1 MSHNIQ
7 STSRTLKI
15 SEQPISIS
23 AGSYIC
29 LASLKKYYDFICDN
43 GALVK
48 SIFESNVRD
57 YQGSVTVNTVIPMTL
72 QNENLDDFWYLN
84 NGVTIITPKA
94 ISAGKQLTIEDP
106 QIVNG
111 LQTSHEIYHHFSEVT
126 NNKNDDR
133 SILIRIICEQNK
145 EARDRII
152 RATNS
157 QTAIIPSSLRSSDV
171 IYRNIED
178 YFKANDFYYDR
189 NKNFYKNSGKP
200 ASTIISIAY
209 LAQAMMAIVLLKP
222 DTARARPSTLLNSDV
237 EYKKI
242 FSLDINIDIYLKVT
256 LIIKTTEAFL
266 KSNSEKF
273 TLDTKT
279 ITNIK
284 FYVAMV
290 TAIKLLGT
298 KKKIIDNLSS
308 ISRININD
316 DILLESLDIVLE
328 EFNLLGSD
336 DKTAKGPSLTL
347 AILKSV

>member
-1 MSHNIQ
+1 MPN
-7 STSRTLKI
+7 R
-15 SEQPISIS
+15 
-23 AGSYIC
+23 
-29 LASLKKYYDFICDN
+29 N
-43 GALVK
+43 
-48 SIFESNVRD
+48 
-57 YQGSVTVNTVIPMTL
+57 
-72 QNENLDDFWYLN
+72 
-84 NGVTIITPKA
+84 
-94 ISAGKQLTIEDP
+94 
-106 QIVNG
+106 
-111 LQTSHEIYHHFSEVT
+111 
-126 NNKNDDR
+126 
-133 SILIRIICEQNK
+133 
-145 EARDRII
+145 
-152 RATNS
+152 
-157 QTAIIPSSLRSSDV
+157 IPSSLRSSDV
-171 IYRNIED
+171 IHRNIED

-189 NKNFYKNSGKP
+189 KKKFYKNSGKP
-200 ASTIISIAY
+200 ASKIISIAY
-209 LAQAMMAIVLLKP
+209 LAQSMMAIFLLKP

-242 FSLDINIDIYLKVT
+242 FSRDINIDIYLKVT

-298 KKKIIDNLSS
+298 KEKIIDNLSS
-308 ISRININD
+308 ISRINIKD